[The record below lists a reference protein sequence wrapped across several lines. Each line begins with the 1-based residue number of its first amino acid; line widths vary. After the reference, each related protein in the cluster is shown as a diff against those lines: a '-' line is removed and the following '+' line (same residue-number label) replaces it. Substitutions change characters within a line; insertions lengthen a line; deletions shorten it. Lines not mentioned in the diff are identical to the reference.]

1 MEFRQ
6 LYYVTEIAKYRSFT
20 KAAEALYI
28 TQPNISK
35 QVKLLE
41 DELGITIFIRNPHK
55 VELTEDGERFCMRAQ
70 QILNDLDQLMKE
82 FHHQTTQQKAIL
94 NIAVFPAFQKSVS
107 AKWLQTFYRDHVNV
121 LGTIRMTDNYTAYE
135 GLQDESFDFAIIK
148 VRPEK
153 QEPEFEYIPL
163 LEEQML
169 GLVRRENRAVKKG
182 KLTAKDLAKTPLFTG
197 EEGTHLFQD
206 AKDIYDERQIPFN
219 VAYQN
224 TFNYELNINFISSID
239 GVMFL
244 TESTAKALDDSDTVA
259 LPLEPAVPYNTYLV
273 YSKEREFHGIYKSFI
288 QFMQDAKNT
297 L

>member
-6 LYYVTEIAKYRSFT
+6 LYYITEIAKYKSFT

-41 DELGITIFIRNPHK
+41 DEMGITIFIRNPHR
-55 VELTEDGERFCMRAQ
+55 VELTEEGERFCLRAQ

-82 FHHQTTQQKAIL
+82 FHHQTIREKAIL
-94 NIAVFPAFQKSVS
+94 NIAVFPAFQKTVS

-135 GLQDESFDFAIIK
+135 GLKDETFDFAIIK

-153 QEPEFEYIPL
+153 LEPEFEYIPL
-163 LEEQML
+163 IEEQML
-169 GLVRRENRAVKKG
+169 GMVSRNNRAVKKG
-182 KLTAKDLAKTPLFTG
+182 KLTPKDLAKTPLMTG

-206 AKDIYDERQIPFN
+206 AKDIYDERRIPFN

-224 TFNYELNINFISSID
+224 TFNYELNINFISNID

-244 TESTAKALDDSDTVA
+244 TESTAKSLNNNDTVA
-259 LPLEPAVPYNTYLV
+259 LPLDPVVPYNTYLV
-273 YSKEREFHGIYKSFI
+273 YPKEREFHGIYKTFI
-288 QFMQDAKNT
+288 QFMQDAKDT